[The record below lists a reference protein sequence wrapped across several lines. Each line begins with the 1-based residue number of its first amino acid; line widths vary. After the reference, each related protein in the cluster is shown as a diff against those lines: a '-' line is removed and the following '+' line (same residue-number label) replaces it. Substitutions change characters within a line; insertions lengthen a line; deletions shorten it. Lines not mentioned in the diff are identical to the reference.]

1 MTKTDLSTE
10 ALLVRREIA
19 EKATPGPWEKM
30 FETAVGTDNGHQVPL
45 RIASTN
51 FESDASHIVANSPD
65 VVIATIDEL
74 LRLRAELE
82 QYKDS
87 IQSLRYVAN
96 KALVDCNFRIKEN
109 ISLKE
114 EVLRIQAEN
123 ARLKE
128 GLENALHVNGLR
140 LAEVAK
146 TLFTG
151 MVEEISGDSESVRVQ
166 TGATCVHCNAC
177 FTSADEVIAH
187 DKVCPKHPA
196 NIRAELLEKEAD
208 WLANRLACIQSA
220 RDIEPQTRDQNP
232 EWWREAARKAVEE
245 S

>member
-1 MTKTDLSTE
+1 MTDKQKNKVS
-10 ALLVRREIA
+10 EIA
-19 EKATPGPWEKM
+19 RLMGAPHPC
-30 FETAVGTDNGHQVPL
+30 DNGVSYDEPQCGRCNTSRAVVVYRAHVEPL
-45 RIASTN
+45 
-51 FESDASHIVANSPD
+51 EC
-65 VVIATIDEL
+65 EL

-96 KALVDCNFRIKEN
+96 KTLVDCNFRIKEN

-123 ARLKE
+123 VRLKE
-128 GLENALHVNGLR
+128 ELENALHVNGLR
-140 LAEVAK
+140 LAEIAK

-151 MVEEISGDSESVRVQ
+151 MVEGISGSGDSESVRVQ

-177 FTSADEVIAH
+177 FTSAEDAIAH

-196 NIRAELLEKEAD
+196 NIRAELLEKEAE

>member
-1 MTKTDLSTE
+1 MPKTDLSTE
-10 ALLVRREIA
+10 ALLVRRELA
-19 EKATPGPWEKM
+19 EKATPGPWKPDEP
-30 FETAVGTDNGHQVPL
+30 FEVSRHIKAITGDGPTDYVFLAWICPKPGEMGTHEQKAN
-45 RIASTN
+45 
-51 FESDASHIVANSPD
+51 DASHIAANSPD

-74 LRLRAELE
+74 LRLRAE
-82 QYKDS
+82 
-87 IQSLRYVAN
+87 N
-96 KALVDCNFRIKEN
+96 G
-109 ISLKE
+109 
-114 EVLRIQAEN
+114 
-123 ARLKE
+123 RLKE
-128 GLENALHVNGLR
+128 GLENALHVNELR

-151 MVEEISGDSESVRVQ
+151 IAEGISGDSESVRVQ

-177 FTSADEVIAH
+177 FTSAEDAIAH

-196 NIRAELLEKEAD
+196 NIRAELLEKEAE

-245 S
+245 GNE